1 MNSSKSSGGR
11 GTLRC
16 QSMPTRSQNS
26 HEATLDILTDGSELT
41 EPAIFLTRCDDVAA
55 SGPVVGSKNDV
66 NDAVEKA
73 TEEEEEGK
81 RRSRKRRVHDTA
93 INSEEYYQRVEQ

>member
-1 MNSSKSSGGR
+1 M
-11 GTLRC
+11 
-16 QSMPTRSQNS
+16 
-26 HEATLDILTDGSELT
+26 
-41 EPAIFLTRCDDVAA
+41 AA

-73 TEEEEEGK
+73 TGDEGEGK